1 MPRTRRQRSRI
12 VALALAGFFIV
23 LLFLEVVAI
32 FSPALMGMLRG
43 KAHSYSVVVFAS
55 PGMEQQA
62 AQVAKD
68 VASRL
73 GVENYRV
80 EPVEANTTSGLMS
93 IVLFDNNEPVLVL
106 FTSTTQGVGEAV
118 YRIATQL
125 LPRVPGNA
133 TLLYAGNAGSFLL
146 PKNTT
151 LVEEFI
157 KDVIASQPPHGSTP
171 AETNTTQG

>member
-1 MPRTRRQRSRI
+1 MPRTRRQRSKI

-32 FSPALMGMLRG
+32 FSPALMGIFRG
-43 KAHSYSVVVFAS
+43 KTHSYSVVVFAPPS
-55 PGMEQQA
+55 MEQQA

-80 EPVEANTTSGLMS
+80 EPVETNTTSGLMS

-106 FTSTTQGVGEAV
+106 FTSSTQGVGETV
-118 YRIATQL
+118 YQIATQL
-125 LPRVPGNA
+125 LPRVPSNA
-133 TLLYAGNAGSFLL
+133 TLLYAGSAGSFLL

-151 LVEEFI
+151 LVEEFV
-157 KDVIASQPPHGSTP
+157 KDVISSQPPHGSTP
-171 AETNTTQG
+171 TETNTAQG